1 MKITLRS
8 KPVKDGSR
16 SLFLEYYDKGKRTY
30 EFLRLYL
37 IPETD
42 AKSKKENEN
51 ALKKAQAIKA
61 ERTLHPETIP
71 TGAAKKEKV
80 TGRTENE
87 TECRIT
93 LLEWIDEYTK
103 MLAACG
109 NYSKACISQTATVK
123 DAVEQ
128 YLTSLHKKDI
138 LLSKIDSD
146 FVRGY
151 LTFLGDGYI
160 QKHWKKETKPISD
173 STKKVYQT
181 KFVTIL
187 NKAVREGK
195 MKANPFYQL
204 GKSEIYHAPKTT
216 REYLTV
222 DEVKR
227 FMEVETDGKETQRA
241 FVFAC
246 FTGLRISDIRA
257 LKWTDIKNPDTAPTI
272 VLNQSK
278 TGDIVR
284 VPLGKMALSLLPE
297 EHDGDH
303 IFHLPTPTAVHTS
316 CRWIAERAGIKKNVS
331 FHTSRH
337 TFATLTL
344 AACENLELVSK
355 LLGHKSVKTTQR
367 YADVLLDRKI
377 EAVNRT
383 ASVF

>member
-8 KPVKDGSR
+8 KPVKDGNR

-30 EFLRLYL
+30 EFLRLYI

-42 AKSKKENEN
+42 DKAKKENEN

-61 ERTLHPETIP
+61 ERTIHPETIP
-71 TGAAKKEKV
+71 TGAAKDRVKA
-80 TGRTENE
+80 GTENG
-87 TECRIT
+87 TDSRLT
-93 LLEWIDEYTK
+93 LLEWIGEYTN
-103 MLAACG
+103 LLTACG
-109 NYSKACISQTATVK
+109 NYSKACLSQTATVK

-128 YLTSLHKKDI
+128 YLASLRKKDI
-138 LLSKIDSD
+138 MLSKIDAR

-151 LTFLGDGYI
+151 LAFLGNGYI
-160 QKHWKKETKPISD
+160 QKHWKKEAKTISN

-195 MKANPFYQL
+195 LKANPFYQL
-204 GKSEIYHAPKTT
+204 DRSEIYHTPKTV
-216 REYLTV
+216 RVYLTV

-227 FMEVETDGKETQRA
+227 FMEVETEGKETQRA
-241 FVFAC
+241 FAFAC

-272 VLNQSK
+272 VLSQSK

-284 VPLGKMALSLLPE
+284 VPLGRMALSLLPA
-297 EHDGDH
+297 EHNDDH
-303 IFHLPTPTAVHTS
+303 IFHLPTATAVHTS

-355 LLGHKSVKTTQR
+355 LLGHKSVKTTHR
-367 YADVLLDRKI
+367 YAEVLLDRKI
-377 EAVNRT
+377 EAVNRMT
-383 ASVF
+383 NLF

>member
-37 IPETD
+37 IPEAD

-80 TGRTENE
+80 TGRTGNE
-87 TECRIT
+87 TEYRIT

-103 MLAACG
+103 MLVACG

-123 DAVEQ
+123 DAVKQ
-128 YLTSLHKKDI
+128 YLVSLHKNDI

-151 LTFLGDGYI
+151 LAFLGDGYI
-160 QKHWKKETKPISD
+160 QKHWKKEAKPISD

-187 NKAVREGK
+187 NKAVREGE
-195 MKANPFYQL
+195 MKVNPFCQL

-222 DEVKR
+222 DEVKC

-257 LKWTDIKNPDTAPTI
+257 LKWSDIKNPDTALTI

-284 VPLGKMALSLLPE
+284 VPLGKMALSLLHE
-297 EHDGDH
+297 EHESAH
-303 IFHLPTPTAVHTS
+303 IFNLPTPTIVHTS
-316 CRWIAERAGIKKNVS
+316 CRWIAE
-331 FHTSRH
+331 
-337 TFATLTL
+337 
-344 AACENLELVSK
+344 
-355 LLGHKSVKTTQR
+355 
-367 YADVLLDRKI
+367 
-377 EAVNRT
+377 
-383 ASVF
+383 

>member
-8 KPVKDGSR
+8 KPVKDGNR

-30 EFLRLYL
+30 EFLRLYI

-42 AKSKKENEN
+42 AKAKKENEN
-51 ALKKAQAIKA
+51 ALKTAQAIKA

-71 TGAAKKEKV
+71 TGIAKEREKAI
-80 TGRTENE
+80 TESGAE
-87 TECRIT
+87 SRMT

-103 MLAACG
+103 MLIACG

-123 DAVEQ
+123 DAVVQ
-128 YLTSLHKKDI
+128 YLASMHKKDI
-138 LLSKIDSD
+138 KLSKIGVA

-151 LTFLGDGYI
+151 LAFLGDGYI
-160 QKHWKKETKPISD
+160 QKHWKKEAKPISI

-195 MKANPFYQL
+195 IKANPFYQL
-204 GKSEIYHAPKTT
+204 DRSEMYHAPKTM

-241 FVFAC
+241 FAFAC

-257 LKWTDIKNPDTAPTI
+257 LKWSDIKNPDTAPTI

-284 VPLGKMALSLLPE
+284 IPLGKMALSLLPE
-297 EHDGDH
+297 EHTDSH
-303 IFHLPTPTAVHTS
+303 IFHLPTATAVHTS

-331 FHTSRH
+331 FHTARH

-344 AACENLELVSK
+344 AACENLELVCK

-367 YADVLLDRKI
+367 YADVLLDRKV
-377 EAVNRT
+377 EAVSRMANL
-383 ASVF
+383 F

>member
-8 KPVKDGSR
+8 KPVKDGNR

-30 EFLRLYL
+30 EFLRLYI

-42 AKSKKENEN
+42 DKAKKENEN

-61 ERTLHPETIP
+61 ERTIHPETIP
-71 TGAAKKEKV
+71 TGAAKDRVKAE
-80 TGRTENE
+80 TENG
-87 TECRIT
+87 TDSRLT
-93 LLEWIDEYTK
+93 LLEWIGEYTN
-103 MLAACG
+103 LLTACG
-109 NYSKACISQTATVK
+109 NYSKACLSQTATVK

-128 YLTSLHKKDI
+128 YLASLRKKDI
-138 LLSKIDSD
+138 MLSKIDAR

-151 LTFLGDGYI
+151 LAFLGNGYI
-160 QKHWKKETKPISD
+160 QKHWKKEAKTISN

-195 MKANPFYQL
+195 LKANPFYQL
-204 GKSEIYHAPKTT
+204 DRSEIYHAPKTV
-216 REYLTV
+216 RVYLTV

-227 FMEVETDGKETQRA
+227 FMEVETEGKETQRA
-241 FVFAC
+241 FAFAC

-272 VLNQSK
+272 VLSQSK

-284 VPLGKMALSLLPE
+284 VPLGRMALSLLPE
-297 EHDGDH
+297 EHNDDH
-303 IFHLPTPTAVHTS
+303 IFHLPTATAVHTS

-355 LLGHKSVKTTQR
+355 LLGHKSVKTTHR
-367 YADVLLDRKI
+367 YAEVLLDRKI
-377 EAVNRT
+377 EAVNRMT
-383 ASVF
+383 NLF

>member
-8 KPVKDGSR
+8 KPVKDGNR

-30 EFLRLYL
+30 EFLRLYI

-42 AKSKKENEN
+42 AKAKKENEN
-51 ALKKAQAIKA
+51 ALKKTQAIKA
-61 ERTLHPETIP
+61 KRTLHPETIP
-71 TGAAKKEKV
+71 TGAAKERK
-80 TGRTENE
+80 RTA
-87 TECRIT
+87 TECGAENRVT
-93 LLEWIDEYTK
+93 LVEWIDEYTK
-103 MLAACG
+103 MLIACG
-109 NYSKACISQTATVK
+109 NYSKANINQTATVK
-123 DAVEQ
+123 DAVMQ
-128 YLTSLHKKDI
+128 YLASMHKKDI
-138 LLSKIDSD
+138 KLSKIDAD

-151 LTFLGDGYI
+151 LAFLSNSYI
-160 QKHWKKETKPISD
+160 QKHWKKEVKPISA

-187 NKAVREGK
+187 NKAVREGR
-195 MKANPFYQL
+195 MKVNPFYQL
-204 GKSEIYHAPKTT
+204 DKREIYHAPKTM

-222 DEVKR
+222 DELKR
-227 FMEVETDGKETQRA
+227 FMEVVTDGKETQRA

-257 LKWTDIKNPDTAPTI
+257 LEWTDIKNSGTAPTI

-278 TGDIVR
+278 TGDMVR
-284 VPLGKMALSLLPE
+284 VPLGKMALSLLPR
-297 EHDGDH
+297 EHTDSH
-303 IFHLPTPTAVHTS
+303 IFHLPTATAVHTS
-316 CRWIAERAGIKKNVS
+316 CRWIAERAGIKKSVS

-377 EAVNRT
+377 EAVSRMINL
-383 ASVF
+383 F

>member
-8 KPVKDGSR
+8 KPVKDGNR

-30 EFLRLYL
+30 EFLRLYI

-42 AKSKKENEN
+42 DKAKKENEN

-61 ERTLHPETIP
+61 ERTIHPETIP
-71 TGAAKKEKV
+71 TGAAKDRVK
-80 TGRTENE
+80 TGTENG
-87 TECRIT
+87 TDSRLT
-93 LLEWIDEYTK
+93 LLEWIGEYTN
-103 MLAACG
+103 LLTACG
-109 NYSKACISQTATVK
+109 NYSKACLSQTATVK

-128 YLTSLHKKDI
+128 YLASLRKKDI
-138 LLSKIDSD
+138 MLSKIDAR

-151 LTFLGDGYI
+151 LTFLGNGYI
-160 QKHWKKETKPISD
+160 QKHWKKEAKTISN

-181 KFVTIL
+181 KIVTIL

-195 MKANPFYQL
+195 LKANPFYQL
-204 GKSEIYHAPKTT
+204 DRSEIYHTPKTV
-216 REYLTV
+216 RVYLTV

-227 FMEVETDGKETQRA
+227 FMEVETEGKETQRA
-241 FVFAC
+241 FAFAC

-284 VPLGKMALSLLPE
+284 VPLGRMALSLLPE
-297 EHDGDH
+297 EHNDDH
-303 IFHLPTPTAVHTS
+303 IFHLPTATAVHTS

-355 LLGHKSVKTTQR
+355 LLGHKSVKTTHR
-367 YADVLLDRKI
+367 YAEVLLDRKI
-377 EAVNRT
+377 DAVNRMT
-383 ASVF
+383 NLF

>member
-8 KPVKDGSR
+8 KPVKDGNR

-30 EFLRLYL
+30 EFLRLYI

-42 AKSKKENEN
+42 DKAKKENEN

-61 ERTLHPETIP
+61 ERTIHPETIP
-71 TGAAKKEKV
+71 TGAAKDRVKAE
-80 TGRTENE
+80 TENG
-87 TECRIT
+87 TDSRLT
-93 LLEWIDEYTK
+93 LLEWIGEYTN
-103 MLAACG
+103 LLTACG
-109 NYSKACISQTATVK
+109 NYSKACLSQTATVK

-128 YLTSLHKKDI
+128 YLASLRKKDI
-138 LLSKIDSD
+138 MLSKIDAR

-151 LTFLGDGYI
+151 LAFLGNGYI
-160 QKHWKKETKPISD
+160 QKHWKKEAKTISN
-173 STKKVYQT
+173 STRKVYQT

-195 MKANPFYQL
+195 LKANPFYQL
-204 GKSEIYHAPKTT
+204 DRSEIYHAPKTV
-216 REYLTV
+216 RVYLTV

-227 FMEVETDGKETQRA
+227 FMEVETEGKETQRA
-241 FVFAC
+241 FAFAC

-284 VPLGKMALSLLPE
+284 VPLGRMALSLLPE
-297 EHDGDH
+297 EHNDDH
-303 IFHLPTPTAVHTS
+303 IFHLPTATAVHTS

-355 LLGHKSVKTTQR
+355 LLGHKSVKTTHR
-367 YADVLLDRKI
+367 YAEVLLDRKI
-377 EAVNRT
+377 EAVNRMT
-383 ASVF
+383 NLF

>member
-8 KPVKDGSR
+8 KPVKDGNR
-16 SLFLEYYDKGKRTY
+16 SLFLEYYDKGKRAY
-30 EFLRLYL
+30 EFLRLYI

-42 AKSKKENEN
+42 DKAKKENEN

-61 ERTLHPETIP
+61 ERTIHPETIP
-71 TGAAKKEKV
+71 TGAAKDRVKA
-80 TGRTENE
+80 GTENG
-87 TECRIT
+87 TDSRLT
-93 LLEWIDEYTK
+93 LLEWIGEYINLLT
-103 MLAACG
+103 ACG
-109 NYSKACISQTATVK
+109 NYSKACLSQTATVK
-123 DAVEQ
+123 DTVEQ
-128 YLTSLHKKDI
+128 YLASLRKKDI
-138 LLSKIDSD
+138 MLSKIDAR

-151 LTFLGDGYI
+151 LAFLGNGYI
-160 QKHWKKETKPISD
+160 QKHWKKEAKAISN

-195 MKANPFYQL
+195 LKANPFYQL
-204 GKSEIYHAPKTT
+204 DRSEIYHTPKTV
-216 REYLTV
+216 RVYLTV

-227 FMEVETDGKETQRA
+227 FMEVETEGKETQRA
-241 FVFAC
+241 FAFAC

-257 LKWTDIKNPDTAPTI
+257 LKWTDIKNPGTAPTI

-284 VPLGKMALSLLPE
+284 VPLGRMALSLLPE
-297 EHDGDH
+297 EHNDDH
-303 IFHLPTPTAVHTS
+303 IFHLPTATAVHTS

-355 LLGHKSVKTTQR
+355 LLGHKSVKTTHR
-367 YADVLLDRKI
+367 YAEVLLDRKI
-377 EAVNRT
+377 EAVNRMT
-383 ASVF
+383 NLF

>member
-8 KPVKDGSR
+8 KPVKDGNR

-30 EFLRLYL
+30 EFLRLYI

-42 AKSKKENEN
+42 DKAKKENEN

-61 ERTLHPETIP
+61 ERTIHPETIP
-71 TGAAKKEKV
+71 TGAAKDRVKAE
-80 TGRTENE
+80 TENG
-87 TECRIT
+87 TDSRLT
-93 LLEWIDEYTK
+93 LLEWIGEYTN
-103 MLAACG
+103 LLTACG
-109 NYSKACISQTATVK
+109 NYSKACLSQTATVK

-128 YLTSLHKKDI
+128 YLASLRKKDI
-138 LLSKIDSD
+138 MLSKIDAR

-151 LTFLGDGYI
+151 LAFLGNGYI
-160 QKHWKKETKPISD
+160 QKHWKKEARTISN
-173 STKKVYQT
+173 STKKAYQT

-195 MKANPFYQL
+195 LKANPFYQL
-204 GKSEIYHAPKTT
+204 DRSEIYHAPKTV
-216 REYLTV
+216 RVYLTV

-227 FMEVETDGKETQRA
+227 FMEVETEGKETQRA
-241 FVFAC
+241 FAFAC

-272 VLNQSK
+272 VLSQSK

-284 VPLGKMALSLLPE
+284 VPLGRMALSLLPE
-297 EHDGDH
+297 EHNDDH
-303 IFHLPTPTAVHTS
+303 IFHLPTATAVHTS

-355 LLGHKSVKTTQR
+355 LLGHKSVKTTHR
-367 YADVLLDRKI
+367 YAEVLLDRKI
-377 EAVNRT
+377 EAVNRMT
-383 ASVF
+383 NLF

>member
-8 KPVKDGSR
+8 KPVKDGNR

-30 EFLRLYL
+30 EFLRLYI

-42 AKSKKENEN
+42 DKAKKENEN

-61 ERTLHPETIP
+61 ERTIHPETIP
-71 TGAAKKEKV
+71 TGAAKDRVKA
-80 TGRTENE
+80 GTENG
-87 TECRIT
+87 TDSRLT
-93 LLEWIDEYTK
+93 LLEWIGEYTN
-103 MLAACG
+103 LLTACG
-109 NYSKACISQTATVK
+109 NYSKACLSQTATVK

-128 YLTSLHKKDI
+128 YLASLRKKDI
-138 LLSKIDSD
+138 MLSKIDAR

-151 LTFLGDGYI
+151 LAFLGNGYI
-160 QKHWKKETKPISD
+160 QKHWKKEAKTISN

-195 MKANPFYQL
+195 LKANPFYQL
-204 GKSEIYHAPKTT
+204 DRSEIYHTPKTV
-216 REYLTV
+216 RVYLTV

-227 FMEVETDGKETQRA
+227 FMEVETEGKETQRA
-241 FVFAC
+241 FAFAC

-272 VLNQSK
+272 VLSQSK

-284 VPLGKMALSLLPE
+284 VPLGRMALSLLPE
-297 EHDGDH
+297 EHNDDH
-303 IFHLPTPTAVHTS
+303 IFHLPTATAVHTS

-355 LLGHKSVKTTQR
+355 LLGHKSVKTTHR
-367 YADVLLDRKI
+367 YAEVLLDRKI
-377 EAVNRT
+377 EAVNRMT
-383 ASVF
+383 NLF

>member
-8 KPVKDGSR
+8 KPVKDGNR

-30 EFLRLYL
+30 EFLRLYI

-42 AKSKKENEN
+42 DKAKKENEN

-61 ERTLHPETIP
+61 ERTIHPETIP
-71 TGAAKKEKV
+71 TGAAKDRVK
-80 TGRTENE
+80 TGTENG
-87 TECRIT
+87 TDSRLT
-93 LLEWIDEYTK
+93 LLEWIGEYTN
-103 MLAACG
+103 LLTACG
-109 NYSKACISQTATVK
+109 NYSKACLSQTATVK

-128 YLTSLHKKDI
+128 YLASLRKKDI
-138 LLSKIDSD
+138 MLSKIDAR

-151 LTFLGDGYI
+151 LTFLGNGYI
-160 QKHWKKETKPISD
+160 QKHWKKEAKTISN

-181 KFVTIL
+181 KIVTIL

-195 MKANPFYQL
+195 LKANPFYQL
-204 GKSEIYHAPKTT
+204 DRSEIYHTPKTV
-216 REYLTV
+216 RVYLTV

-227 FMEVETDGKETQRA
+227 FMEVETEGKETQRA
-241 FVFAC
+241 FAFAC

-284 VPLGKMALSLLPE
+284 VPLGRMALSLLPE
-297 EHDGDH
+297 EHNDDH
-303 IFHLPTPTAVHTS
+303 IFHLPTATAVHTS

-355 LLGHKSVKTTQR
+355 LLGHKSVKTTHR
-367 YADVLLDRKI
+367 YAEVLLDRKI
-377 EAVNRT
+377 EAVNRMT
-383 ASVF
+383 NLF

>member
-8 KPVKDGSR
+8 KPVKDGNR

-30 EFLRLYL
+30 EFLRLYI

-42 AKSKKENEN
+42 DKAKKENEN

-61 ERTLHPETIP
+61 ERTIHPETIP
-71 TGAAKKEKV
+71 TGTAKDRVKAE
-80 TGRTENE
+80 TENG
-87 TECRIT
+87 TDCRLT
-93 LLEWIDEYTK
+93 LLEWIGEYTN
-103 MLAACG
+103 LLTACG
-109 NYSKACISQTATVK
+109 NYSKACLSQTATVK

-128 YLTSLHKKDI
+128 YLASLRKKDI
-138 LLSKIDSD
+138 MLSKIDAR

-151 LTFLGDGYI
+151 LAFLGNGYI
-160 QKHWKKETKPISD
+160 QKHWKKEAKTISN

-195 MKANPFYQL
+195 LKANPFYQL
-204 GKSEIYHAPKTT
+204 DRSEIYHAPKTV
-216 REYLTV
+216 RVYLTV

-227 FMEVETDGKETQRA
+227 FMEVETEGKETQRA
-241 FVFAC
+241 FAFAC

-257 LKWTDIKNPDTAPTI
+257 LKWTDIKNPDTTPTI
-272 VLNQSK
+272 VLSQSK

-284 VPLGKMALSLLPE
+284 VPLGRMALSLLPE
-297 EHDGDH
+297 EHNDDH
-303 IFHLPTPTAVHTS
+303 IFHLPTATAVYTS

-355 LLGHKSVKTTQR
+355 LLGHKSVKTTHR
-367 YADVLLDRKI
+367 YAEVLLDRKI
-377 EAVNRT
+377 EAVNRMT
-383 ASVF
+383 NLF